1 MASVSRARYATSTKN
16 ITGCA
21 LALAVLALA
30 MAGVLAPPVALALVL
45 PLYALGTLVAPARG
59 HVEVVAG
66 VDAGEVQRSL
76 RDVQRRALP
85 PVPSEIRFKIKRI
98 TMTITD
104 LLPRAGTLGA
114 GSPDTY
120 VLVKC
125 ATDYLPTAFQEYLD
139 LPRDYAHHCVVA
151 DGKTPLA
158 LLSEQLDLLTTQID
172 RIADRVNRVHSDKL
186 IANGRFLNQKFGPGA
201 LDLDA
206 DAGRRRAEKD
216 STTSPS
222 ESSKKENRREN
233 TKSRLVSAL
242 TEPMTSTA
250 FAQHA
255 RTVAHHGERILAEI
269 PTTLRRIGLLFL
281 VVAISI
287 PAFLAA
293 LIVALWHL
301 GS

>member
-1 MASVSRARYATSTKN
+1 
-16 ITGCA
+16 
-21 LALAVLALA
+21 
-30 MAGVLAPPVALALVL
+30 
-45 PLYALGTLVAPARG
+45 
-59 HVEVVAG
+59 
-66 VDAGEVQRSL
+66 
-76 RDVQRRALP
+76 
-85 PVPSEIRFKIKRI
+85 
-98 TMTITD
+98 MTITE
-104 LLPRAGTLGA
+104 LLPRVGALGA

-120 VLVKC
+120 VLVRC
-125 ATDYLPTAFQEYLD
+125 ATDYLPTAFQGYLD
-139 LPRDYAHHCVVA
+139 LPRDYADHCVVA

-172 RIADRVNRVHSDKL
+172 RIADRVNGVHSDKL
-186 IANGRFLNQKFGPGA
+186 IANGRFLSQKFGPGP
-201 LDLDA
+201 LDLDAGRPDA
-206 DAGRRRAEKD
+206 DAGRRGHK
-216 STTSPS
+216 PQ
-222 ESSKKENRREN
+222 
-233 TKSRLVSAL
+233 LVSAL

-293 LIVALWHL
+293 LIVVLWHL